1 MAKYKKR
8 LSPEVTYTVFI
19 LSFYTII
26 LELMLSRMSAF
37 YLNYSNA
44 FLAIPITLFGLAA
57 GSLHV
62 HASKKEIDEYEIATQ
77 LKGLVLVSFLSFV
90 LVFLLF
96 SRFTSLLPI
105 THQNIIDWIDPIKT
119 AIFSGLFIFPFYFI
133 GKVFTILF
141 TRNRD
146 AIGRL
151 YGIDLVGA
159 ALGCFITPIFF
170 HFLDL
175 PHLISFSL
183 ITITLITLYV
193 GKNYSPQS
201 VLKFLTVNVIVLGTI
216 IYLEGNYDLGKTIS
230 RLAEGAS
237 VREKAHKW
245 NEFSRV
251 SLLHIEE
258 KGKSYYRII
267 HDNAESN
274 VGIVPYRMSKKRS
287 HEKRP
292 DWMSIPFLFDR
303 KTDDILVMFAGCG
316 KQMVQFNDYSAGKSN
331 ITGVEINP
339 LVKKFAMDVR
349 ELTAFRMEKFYSLPN
364 INLVIQEGRYFLD
377 NKREKYNV
385 IYVGS
390 DAATSMFKTGHSRKY
405 LDTYEAMRAYM
416 DHLEEGGFIIFQ
428 AQPAIHK
435 IEAFKRLFIEDGR
448 NDFSECVIVL
458 STEWDRADFLIVSPV
473 PFTSTERE
481 TILKHF
487 RGNIYY
493 MPGYEKNK
501 GFAKALV
508 LEQSLDAK
516 ELVTDD
522 RPYIRT
528 IDFDNYEIFPATK
541 KLGNNRYYRS
551 WIKITTLAF
560 LLVVLLLIIFALHLT
575 KTQMPPVYMTTYLI
589 ITGFCY
595 MLVEITFIARME
607 LFLGSP
613 LLSMSLLLCVFLL
626 SNGLGSRYF
635 DNLNKRLNTDF
646 LPLIATAIIFIT
658 LYAMGPVITRLIGWP
673 LFVKIPITIIMI
685 APTAFCLGL
694 FYPYVVTWLNERNK
708 VQTIPITYGLSTLSS
723 VAGATYAMTM
733 IINFGYTM
741 IIYQAIIGYIILFV
755 ITKSLGRF
763 AR

>member
-1 MAKYKKR
+1 MVKYEKH
-8 LSPEVTYTVFI
+8 LLPETTYTVFI

-62 HASKKEIDEYEIATQ
+62 HTSKKKIDEYEITSQ

-96 SRFTSLLPI
+96 SRFTSILPI
-105 THQNIIDWIDPIKT
+105 THRNIIAWIDPIKT

-133 GKVFTILF
+133 GKIFTILF
-141 TRNRD
+141 TRNRHF
-146 AIGRL
+146 IGRL
-151 YGIDLVGA
+151 YGVDLTGA
-159 ALGCFITPIFF
+159 AIGCFITPIFF

-183 ITITLITLYV
+183 LTISLFTLYV
-193 GKNYSPQS
+193 GQKYTIRL
-201 VLKFLTVNVIVLGTI
+201 VVKFLVLNVAVLGII
-216 IYLEGNYDLGKTIS
+216 IYLEGNYDLGKTIN
-230 RLAEGAS
+230 RLAQDAKVKEI
-237 VREKAHKW
+237 AHKW

-251 SLLHIEE
+251 SLLHIED

-274 VGIVPYRMSKKRS
+274 VGIIPYRMSKKRS
-287 HEKRP
+287 YEKRP
-292 DWMSIPFLFDR
+292 DWMSIPFLFER
-303 KTDDILVMFAGCG
+303 KTNYILVMFAGCG
-316 KQMVQFNDYSAGKSN
+316 KQMVQFNDYSAGKAN

-339 LVKKFAMDVR
+339 LVKEFAIDAT
-349 ELTAFRMEKFYSLPN
+349 ELKGFRMEKFHNLPN

-390 DAATSMFKTGHSRKY
+390 DAATSMSKTGHSRKY
-405 LDTYEAMRAYM
+405 LDTYEAMKAYI
-416 DHLEEGGFIIFQ
+416 DHLENDGLLLFQ
-428 AQPAIHK
+428 AQPAVHK
-435 IEAFKRLFIEDGR
+435 IMALKKLFKEKGWQRFQD
-448 NDFSECVIVL
+448 CVMVL
-458 STEWDRADFLIVSPV
+458 STEWDRADFLIVSST
-473 PFTSTERE
+473 PFTSSERE
-481 TILKHF
+481 ITTDKF
-487 RGNIYY
+487 KQDIYY

-501 GFAKALV
+501 DFASRLISGN
-508 LEQSLDAK
+508 SLREK
-516 ELVTDD
+516 KLVTDD

-528 IDFDNYEIFPATK
+528 LDFGNYNPFPSTK

-551 WIKITTLAF
+551 WIKITTLIF
-560 LLVVLLLIIFALHLT
+560 VLVVLFSIVCMFYVR
-575 KTQMPPVYMTTYLI
+575 KTEMPPLYITIYLL

-595 MLVEITFIARME
+595 MLIEITLIARLE
-607 LFLGSP
+607 LFLGNP

-626 SNGLGSRYF
+626 SNGLGSRF
-635 DNLNKRLNTDF
+635 FENLNKRINMEF
-646 LPLIATAIIFIT
+646 LPLVATVAIFIT
-658 LYAMGPVITRLIGWP
+658 LYAMESVITRFIGFP
-673 LFVKIPITIIMI
+673 LAAKIPMTIILI

-694 FYPYVVTWLNERNK
+694 FYPYAVTWLNERNK

-733 IINFGYTM
+733 IINFGYTR
-741 IIYQAIIGYIILFV
+741 IIYQAIVAYLMLFI
-755 ITKSLGRF
+755 ITKGLSRF
-763 AR
+763 E

>member
-1 MAKYKKR
+1 MTTGNKG
-8 LSPEVTYTVFI
+8 LLPETSYTVFI

-62 HASKKEIDEYEIATQ
+62 HASRKHIEDYDIGRQ
-77 LKGLVLVSFLSFV
+77 LKGLLFVSFLSFV
-90 LVFLLF
+90 LVFFLF
-96 SRFTSLLPI
+96 SRFISFLPI
-105 THQNIIDWIDPIKT
+105 THQNIIDWIDPVKT

-133 GKVFTILF
+133 GKVFTVLF

-146 AIGRL
+146 VIGRL
-151 YGIDLVGA
+151 YGVDLTGA

-183 ITITLITLYV
+183 ITITLVTLYA
-193 GKNYSPQS
+193 GKGCSPRS
-201 VLKFLTVNVIVLGTI
+201 VAAVLVLNVIVLGTI
-216 IYLEGNYDLGKTIS
+216 VYLEGNYDLGKTIS
-230 RLAEGAS
+230 RLAEGAR

-251 SLLHIEE
+251 SLLHIQER
-258 KGKSYYRII
+258 GRSYYRII

-274 VGIVPYRMSKKRS
+274 VGIIPYRMSKKRS

-292 DWMSIPFLFDR
+292 DWMSIPFLIDR
-303 KTDDILVMFAGCG
+303 TTDDILVMFAGCG
-316 KQMVQFNDYSAGKSN
+316 KQMVQYNDYSAGEAN

-339 LVKKFAMDVR
+339 LVKTFAVDVP
-349 ELTAFRMEKFYSLPN
+349 ELRGFRMETFYGLPN
-364 INLVIQEGRYFLD
+364 IKLVIQEGRYFLD
-377 NKREKYNV
+377 NDRQKYNV

-405 LDTYEAMRAYM
+405 LDTYEAMSAYM
-416 DHLEEGGFIIFQ
+416 DHLEEGGLIIFQ
-428 AQPAIHK
+428 AQPSIHK
-435 IEAFKRLFIEDGR
+435 LEAFKKLFVEDGR
-448 NDFSECVIVL
+448 TDFHECVIVL
-458 STEWDRADFLIVSPV
+458 STEWDRADFLIVSPA
-473 PFTSTERE
+473 PFTPAERE
-481 TILKHF
+481 TIISQFGRH
-487 RGNIYY
+487 IYY
-493 MPGYEKNK
+493 MPGYDGNK
-501 GFAKALV
+501 DAAETLI
-508 LEQSLDAK
+508 LEQSFDPK
-516 ELVTDD
+516 NLVTDD

-528 IDFDNYEIFPATK
+528 IDFDNYEIFPAVNQ
-541 KLGNNRYYRS
+541 LGNNRYYRS

-560 LLVVLLLIIFALHLT
+560 VLMVPILIIFALHLT
-575 KTQMPPVYMTTYLI
+575 KTRMPPVYMTIYLI

-595 MLVEITFIARME
+595 MLIEITFIARME

-626 SNGLGSRYF
+626 SNGMGSRYF
-635 DNLNKRLNTDF
+635 DSLNRRLNTDF
-646 LPLIATAIIFIT
+646 LPLIATAVILIT
-658 LYAMGPVITRLIGWP
+658 LHAMGPVIRGLIGWP
-673 LFVKIPITIIMI
+673 LVVKIPITIIII
-685 APTAFCLGL
+685 APSAFCLGL
-694 FYPYVVTWLNERNK
+694 FYPYVVTWLNARNK
-708 VQTIPITYGLSTLSS
+708 VQAIPITYGLSTLSS

-741 IIYQAIIGYIILFV
+741 IIYQAVIGYIVLFIL
-755 ITKSLGRF
+755 TRSMGRV
-763 AR
+763 AK